1 METVDPCAQ
10 VRVTLVYSP
19 APRAVQEL
27 ELMVAEGSTVSH
39 AVGMAALQGV
49 SVAPDACAG
58 VWGKKAAPNQLLVN
72 GDRVEIYRALK
83 VDPKIA
89 RRLRFVGQGA
99 KSAGL
104 FSNRRA
110 GAKAGY

>member
-1 METVDPCAQ
+1 MTADRTAP

-19 APRAVQEL
+19 APRVVQEL
-27 ELMVAEGSTVSH
+27 VLTLEAGSTVAH
-39 AVGMAALQGV
+39 AVTMAALRGV
-49 SVAPDACAG
+49 TVGPELCTG
-58 VWGKKAAPNQLLVN
+58 VWGKKAEPDQLLVD
-72 GDRVEIYRALK
+72 GDRVEVYRALK

-89 RRLRFVGQGA
+89 RRLRFAGQGA

>member
-1 METVDPCAQ
+1 MVTADPA
-10 VRVTLVYSP
+10 VLVHITLVYCP
-19 APRAVQEL
+19 APREVHELTFTLDAGNTVARALAMAAVQ
-27 ELMVAEGSTVSH
+27 GI
-39 AVGMAALQGV
+39 AVP
-49 SVAPDACAG
+49 PDVCVG
-58 VWGKKAAPNQLLVN
+58 VWGKKAAPEQLLMD

-83 VDPKIA
+83 VDPKVA

-104 FSNRRA
+104 FSSRRA

>member
-1 METVDPCAQ
+1 M
-10 VRVTLVYSP
+10 
-19 APRAVQEL
+19 L
-27 ELMVAEGSTVSH
+27 EEGSTVSH
-39 AVGMAALQGV
+39 AARMAALQGV
-49 SVAPDACAG
+49 SVAPEACTG
-58 VWGKKAAPNQLLVN
+58 VWGKKAEPDQVLVN